1 MENEG
6 VGMSTDIEQASRL
19 LRGLEDGG
27 LAAAE
32 ARVLAQDL
40 DPVLVHV
47 ILRFLRT
54 VYPAS
59 DPAASAVLDRVVRL
73 TSADPAIVQKAKE
86 GERDPV
92 SQWFADEHSFA
103 EFRGR
108 GRELLD
114 LIVDK
119 LES

>member
-1 MENEG
+1 MSG
-6 VGMSTDIEQASRL
+6 STDKNQARRL
-19 LRGLEDGG
+19 LRGLEEGG
-27 LAAAE
+27 LAVAE
-32 ARVLAQDL
+32 ARILAQDL

-47 ILRFLRT
+47 ILRYLRA

-59 DPAASAVLDRVVRL
+59 DPAASAVLERVVRL
-73 TSADPAIVQKAKE
+73 TSADPAIVRKAQE

-92 SQWFADEHSFA
+92 SQWFTGDYSLAD
-103 EFRGR
+103 FRGR
-108 GRELLD
+108 GQVLID

>member
-1 MENEG
+1 MND
-6 VGMSTDIEQASRL
+6 STDSNQAARL
-19 LRGLEDGG
+19 LHGLENGG
-27 LAAAE
+27 MAAGE
-32 ARVLAQDL
+32 VRVLAQDL

-47 ILRFLRT
+47 ILRYLRA

-59 DPAASAVLDRVVRL
+59 DPAASAVLERVVRL
-73 TSADPAIVQKAKE
+73 TSGDPAIVRKARE

-92 SQWFADEHSFA
+92 SRWFESEHAFA

-108 GRELLD
+108 GQDLID

-119 LES
+119 LET

>member
-1 MENEG
+1 MSD
-6 VGMSTDIEQASRL
+6 STDKHQAARL

-27 LAAAE
+27 MAASE
-32 ARVLAQDL
+32 ANVLAQDL
-40 DPVLVHV
+40 DAVLVHV
-47 ILRFLRT
+47 ILRYLRA

-59 DPAASAVLDRVVRL
+59 DPAASAVLDRVVQL
-73 TSADPAIVQKAKE
+73 TSKDPAIVRKARE

-92 SQWFADEHSFA
+92 SRWFESEHAFA

-108 GRELLD
+108 GQDLID

>member
-1 MENEG
+1 MSG
-6 VGMSTDIEQASRL
+6 STDSKQASRL
-19 LRGLEDGG
+19 LRGLEEGG
-27 LAAAE
+27 LATAE
-32 ARVLAQDL
+32 ARILAQDL

-47 ILRFLRT
+47 ILRYLRA

-59 DPAASAVLDRVVRL
+59 DPAASAVLERVVRL
-73 TSADPAIVQKAKE
+73 TSTDPAIVRKAKE

-92 SQWFADEHSFA
+92 AEWFAGDYSYK

-108 GRELLD
+108 GEELIG

>member
-1 MENEG
+1 MSG
-6 VGMSTDIEQASRL
+6 STDKDQASRL
-19 LRGLEDGG
+19 LRGLEEGG
-27 LAAAE
+27 LAVAE
-32 ARVLAQDL
+32 ARILAQDL

-47 ILRFLRT
+47 ILRYLRK

-59 DPAASAVLDRVVRL
+59 DPAASAVLERVVQL
-73 TSADPAIVQKAKE
+73 TSADPAIVRKAKE

-92 SQWFADEHSFA
+92 SEWFAGDYTFA
-103 EFRGR
+103 DFRGR
-108 GRELLD
+108 GRELID

>member
-1 MENEG
+1 
-6 VGMSTDIEQASRL
+6 VSDSTDRNQAGRL

-27 LAAAE
+27 MAAGE
-32 ARVLAQDL
+32 ARILAQDL

-47 ILRFLRT
+47 ILRYLRA

-59 DPAASAVLDRVVRL
+59 DPAASAVLERVVRL
-73 TSADPAIVQKAKE
+73 TSNDPAIVRKARE
-86 GERDPV
+86 GEQDSV
-92 SQWFADEHSFA
+92 SGWFESEYTFV

-108 GRELLD
+108 GQDLID

>member
-1 MENEG
+1 
-6 VGMSTDIEQASRL
+6 MSTSTDKNQASRL
-19 LRGLEDGG
+19 LRGLEGG
-27 LAAAE
+27 TLAVAE

-47 ILRFLRT
+47 ILRYLRA

-59 DPAASAVLDRVVRL
+59 DPAASAVLERVVSL
-73 TSADPAIVQKAKE
+73 TSADPAIVRKAQE
-86 GERDPV
+86 GEADPV
-92 SQWFADEHSFA
+92 SAWFASEHSFG

-108 GRELLD
+108 GQDMID
-114 LIVDK
+114 LVVDK

>member
-1 MENEG
+1 MSG
-6 VGMSTDIEQASRL
+6 STDKNQAKRL
-19 LRGLEDGG
+19 LRGLEEGG
-27 LAAAE
+27 LAVAE
-32 ARVLAQDL
+32 ARILAQDL

-47 ILRFLRT
+47 ILRYLRA

-59 DPAASAVLDRVVRL
+59 DPAASPVLERVVQL
-73 TSADPAIVQKAKE
+73 TSADPAIVRKAKE

-92 SQWFADEHSFA
+92 SQWFTGDYSFA
-103 EFRGR
+103 NFRGR
-108 GRELLD
+108 GQELID

>member
-1 MENEG
+1 MSA
-6 VGMSTDIEQASRL
+6 STDKNQAFRL
-19 LRGLEDGG
+19 LHGLEDGG
-27 LAAAE
+27 LAVAE
-32 ARVLAQDL
+32 ARILAADL

-47 ILRFLRT
+47 ILRYLRA

-59 DPAASAVLDRVVRL
+59 DPAASAVLERVVSL
-73 TSADPAIVQKAKE
+73 TSADPAIVRKAQE
-86 GERDPV
+86 GEQDPV
-92 SQWFADEHSFA
+92 SQWFASEHTFR

-108 GRELLD
+108 GRDLID

>member
-1 MENEG
+1 MSD
-6 VGMSTDIEQASRL
+6 STDRNQAARL

-27 LAAAE
+27 LAVGE
-32 ARVLAQDL
+32 ARILAQDL
-40 DPVLVHV
+40 DAVLVHV
-47 ILRFLRT
+47 ILRYLRS

-59 DPAASAVLDRVVRL
+59 DPAASAVLDRAVRL
-73 TSADPAIVQKAKE
+73 TSSDPAIVRKARE
-86 GERDPV
+86 GEQDPV
-92 SQWFADEHSFA
+92 SRWFDSEYTFA

-108 GRELLD
+108 GQDLID

>member
-1 MENEG
+1 MNG
-6 VGMSTDIEQASRL
+6 TTDREQALRL
-19 LRGLEDGG
+19 LRGLEEGG
-27 LAAAE
+27 LAIAE
-32 ARVLAQDL
+32 ARILAQDL

-47 ILRFLRT
+47 ILRYLRA
-54 VYPAS
+54 VHPAS
-59 DPAASAVLDRVVRL
+59 DPAASAVLERVVRL
-73 TSADPAIVQKAKE
+73 TSTDPAIVRKAKE

-92 SQWFADEHSFA
+92 VAWFAGDYSYA

-108 GRELLD
+108 GQELID

>member
-1 MENEG
+1 
-6 VGMSTDIEQASRL
+6 MSTSTDKNQASRL

-27 LAAAE
+27 MAVAE
-32 ARVLAQDL
+32 ARIFAEDL

-47 ILRFLRT
+47 ILRYLRAA
-54 VYPAS
+54 YPAS
-59 DPAASAVLDRVVRL
+59 DPAASAVLERVVQL
-73 TSADPAIVQKAKE
+73 TSADPAIVRKAQE

-92 SQWFADEHSFA
+92 SEWFAAEHSFG

-108 GRELLD
+108 GHDLID
-114 LIVDK
+114 LIVEK